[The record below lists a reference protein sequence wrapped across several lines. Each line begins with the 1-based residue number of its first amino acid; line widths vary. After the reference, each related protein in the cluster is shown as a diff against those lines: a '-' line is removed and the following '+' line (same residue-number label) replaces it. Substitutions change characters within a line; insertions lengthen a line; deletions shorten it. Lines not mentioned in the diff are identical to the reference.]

1 MNIMNAEQSIKRH
14 ILMTMLTEEQM
25 DSDDSLDL
33 STPSG
38 VDAAYEQAEEY
49 VGSFADTEIIDAV
62 SEFRCGG
69 QETNL
74 TCKEYSRHYES
85 EQVAAKL
92 NDGSYVS
99 WVYWT
104 GGGKYGE
111 PEAMDWM
118 GDAFFVDCEEK
129 QQMVTT
135 YNFSIK
141 EGAA

>member
-1 MNIMNAEQSIKRH
+1 MNAEQSIKRH
-14 ILMTMLTEEQM
+14 ILMSMLTEEQM
-25 DSDDSLDL
+25 DEDDNLDL
-33 STPSG
+33 STADG

-49 VGSFADTEIIDAV
+49 TGSFEDTEIIDEV
-62 SEFRCGG
+62 SDFRCSG

-85 EQVAAKL
+85 ERVAAKL
-92 NDGSYVS
+92 NDGTYVS

-104 GGGKYGE
+104 GGGKHGE
-111 PEAMDWM
+111 PEAMGWM
-118 GDAFFVDCEEK
+118 EDAFFVDCEEK

-141 EGAA
+141 TDSA